1 MSDEKRVL
9 MCGSSLD
16 YQGGMVSVVKNYLSW
31 RDWASSLLT
40 MCLRTCL
47 AGRSGSLP
55 TSPQYFRRFRE
66 CSGAMMDFLA
76 GTAQRAL
83 EWASRM
89 GVEWLWRFLRETKR
103 LFRRYFVDSWHFLVM
118 ARRSKGRAAANAK

>member
-1 MSDEKRVL
+1 
-9 MCGSSLD
+9 
-16 YQGGMVSVVKNYLSW
+16 
-31 RDWASSLLT
+31 
-40 MCLRTCL
+40 
-47 AGRSGSLP
+47 
-55 TSPQYFRRFRE
+55 
-66 CSGAMMDFLA
+66 MDFLA
-76 GTAQRAL
+76 GTAQRAP